1 MPDGFTGV
9 DLGIINI
16 ATTSDGTNH
25 SGKHEALPRRAR
37 GAVGRCAH
45 RLRVR
50 EQMSAELRREATI

>member
-1 MPDGFTGV
+1 M